1 MTPIR
6 PSFNRAGYIA
16 TLRSTKIREI
26 DGLAILVLIAEK
38 CDDNRMVPR
47 RHFTA
52 PGIARL
58 TGIER
63 TTAYRRLAKLRLKSL
78 ITVTRNKRTSCYQLA
93 PETKLQKFL

>member
-52 PGIARL
+52 PDIARL

>member
-16 TLRSTKIREI
+16 TLRSTKISEK
-26 DGLAILVLIAEK
+26 DGLSVLLLIAEK
-38 CDDNRMVPR
+38 CDDDRMVPR

-52 PGIARL
+52 PDIARN

-63 TTAYRRLAKLRLKSL
+63 TTAYRRLNKLRSKGLV
-78 ITVTRNKRTSCYQLA
+78 TVTRHKRTSCYQLA
-93 PETKLQKFL
+93 PEIKLQKFL